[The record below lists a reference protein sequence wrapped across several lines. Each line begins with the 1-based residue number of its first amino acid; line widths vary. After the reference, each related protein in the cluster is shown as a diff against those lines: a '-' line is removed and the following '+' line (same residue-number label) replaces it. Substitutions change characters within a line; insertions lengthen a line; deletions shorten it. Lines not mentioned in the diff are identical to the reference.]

1 MGLDMYLDGKK
12 HFFSGCFE
20 ETEQRTEDGK
30 KVTSLTVSIGYWRK
44 HPNLHG
50 FIVKN
55 FASGVDDCRPVVLSK
70 EDLLKT
76 IDAVKNQNLPETA
89 GFFFGVSDPSY
100 DQYTLDIL
108 NDALHWLNEKV
119 DNETRQIV
127 YQASW

>member
-1 MGLDMYLDGKK
+1 
-12 HFFSGCFE
+12 
-20 ETEQRTEDGK
+20 
-30 KVTSLTVSIGYWRK
+30 
-44 HPNLHG
+44 
-50 FIVKN
+50 
-55 FASGVDDCRPVVLSK
+55 VLSK

-76 IDAVKNQNLPETA
+76 IDAVKNQNLPETT